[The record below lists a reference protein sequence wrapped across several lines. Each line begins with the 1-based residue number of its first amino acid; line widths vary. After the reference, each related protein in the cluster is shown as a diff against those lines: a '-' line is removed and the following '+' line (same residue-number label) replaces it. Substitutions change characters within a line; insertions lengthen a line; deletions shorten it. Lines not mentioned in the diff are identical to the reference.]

1 MRLRQDRAPRPNA
14 ALQALP
20 EGVDEVG
27 RDAELGRIFR
37 TMRATM
43 NVSRDAIARRLAV
56 AVATID
62 TFEAG
67 AVAAFPHGRETER
80 IVRGYC
86 ELLRVDP
93 QPILWR
99 IGACLGAL
107 AAPAPPV
114 AASAWSP
121 AAARPPATR
130 VGSDAARRR
139 WPSREWVSRG
149 IAGLRRGANGGQE
162 RARGRGRR
170 RRRTLVALILPLT
183 IAGAV
188 LLAFAV
194 APAFFYRGLPLLPW
208 QLQGPAR
215 AGLDRLLLLVAPRRD
230 GMRWVDVGD
239 PRLRKADKLETR
251 AR

>member
-1 MRLRQDRAPRPNA
+1 MRLRQDRAPRPDA

-20 EGVDEVG
+20 EGADEAG

-56 AVATID
+56 AVATVD

-67 AVAAFPHGRETER
+67 AVAAFPQGRETER

-99 IGACLGAL
+99 IGACLRAL

-114 AASAWSP
+114 SVSAWSP
-121 AAARPPATR
+121 PVARPAVARVRNDAAAR
-130 VGSDAARRR
+130 R
-139 WPSREWVSRG
+139 WPAGEWVSRR
-149 IAGLRRGANGGQE
+149 IAGWRSGAYAG
-162 RARGRGRR
+162 RGRGRR
-170 RRRTLVALILPLT
+170 RGRTLVALCLPLT
-183 IAGAV
+183 IAGV
-188 LLAFAV
+188 MLLAIAA
-194 APAFFYRGLPLLPW
+194 APASFYRGLPLLPW
-208 QLQGPAR
+208 RLQGPAR
-215 AGLDRLLLLVAPRRD
+215 TGLDRLLLLVAPRRD
-230 GMRWVDVGD
+230 GLRWVDVGD
-239 PRLRKADKLETR
+239 PRLRKADKLETL

>member
-1 MRLRQDRAPRPNA
+1 MRLRQDRAPRPDA

-20 EGVDEVG
+20 EGADEAG

-99 IGACLGAL
+99 IGACLRAL

-114 AASAWSP
+114 SASAWPPPAARP
-121 AAARPPATR
+121 AAARVRNDA
-130 VGSDAARRR
+130 AARR
-139 WPSREWVSRG
+139 WPPGEWVSRR
-149 IAGLRRGANGGQE
+149 IAGWRNGANAGQG

-170 RRRTLVALILPLT
+170 RRGTLVALCLPLT
-183 IAGAV
+183 IAGAM
-188 LLAFAV
+188 LLAIAA
-194 APAFFYRGLPLLPW
+194 APAAFYRGVPLLPW
-208 QLQGPAR
+208 RLQGPAR
-215 AGLDRLLLLVAPRRD
+215 TGVDRLLLLIAPRRD
-230 GMRWVDVGD
+230 GLRWVDVGD
-239 PRLRKADKLETR
+239 PRLRKADKLETL